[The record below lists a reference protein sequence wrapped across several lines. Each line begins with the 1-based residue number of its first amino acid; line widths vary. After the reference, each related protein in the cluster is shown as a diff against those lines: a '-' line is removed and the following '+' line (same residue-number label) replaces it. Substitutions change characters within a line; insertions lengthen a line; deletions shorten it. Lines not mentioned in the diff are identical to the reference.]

1 MSNNFPAVP
10 TDFVLAQ
17 VMYQVTFP
25 SVQPKSP
32 FTGVGIAM
40 GGGLNNLGGL
50 GYVQYVFTTPGS
62 FGTFDQT
69 TAETAVKKIIT
80 DVCQL
85 FADLSGQTLAQE
97 QAGVTVK
104 RLWTWT
110 DAGGNQA
117 NYSDTLVYP

>member
-1 MSNNFPAVP
+1 MSNNFPAIP
-10 TDFVLAQ
+10 ADFVLTQ
-17 VMYQVTFP
+17 IMYAVTFP

-32 FTGVGIAM
+32 FTGASLTL
-40 GGGLNNLGGL
+40 GGGLMNLGGT
-50 GYVQYVFTTPGS
+50 GYLQFTFSTPGQ

-69 TAETAVKKIIT
+69 AAETSVKKILT

-97 QAGVTVK
+97 QAGVTVA

-110 DAGGNQA
+110 DAAGNQA
-117 NYSDTLVYP
+117 TYADTLAYP